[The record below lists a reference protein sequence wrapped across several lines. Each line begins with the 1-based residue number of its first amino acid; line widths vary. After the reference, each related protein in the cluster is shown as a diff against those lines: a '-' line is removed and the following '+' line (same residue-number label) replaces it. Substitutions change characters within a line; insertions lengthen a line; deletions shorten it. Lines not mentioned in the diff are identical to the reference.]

1 MDEEYLLSNMPQT
14 PAWDPAGG
22 VEIRAIRGSQCI
34 YCLGSRALC
43 GRKQCPILLRYSK
56 LQPVV
61 KLRLEDRTAIDGAS
75 PPGVFVG
82 RIGYP
87 RVGVG
92 PLVPPYFGNTSILDH
107 PESWWSI
114 DLEKLVEYRSSL
126 VRGIFNVNVHNP
138 WEAGRLFELTQEI
151 AMASQ
156 PLEAALEFSKPV
168 KARIV
173 LDEDAQPFGP
183 YGLVE
188 RLEARSI
195 KVNHVIEKAY
205 YDEDLKASEAVY
217 YAYSSGVP
225 VSSIQKALSAAVFGV
240 GKRRRLV
247 PTRWSI
253 TAVDSILADKMMDRI
268 RMNPEVG
275 EYMVYESEHIDNR
288 FIVLIAPGKWS
299 YEFIEMFHPGSVW
312 NIGGEDNIAIGS
324 DYEDTEGRTTYARI
338 GGCYYAARLA
348 VVEHLHRIRRQG
360 AVLVLREA
368 GPGYLLPAGV
378 WLVREN
384 TRKALAGNPTCFGS
398 LDTALTY
405 AAKKLRTPWRLIV
418 RESMLLRNI
427 RERRRITEYLKEE

>member
-1 MDEEYLLSNMPQT
+1 MQSSLPWASS
-14 PAWDPAGG
+14 GG
-22 VEIRAIRGSQCI
+22 VEVHAPSGSQCI

-43 GRKQCPILLRYSK
+43 GKKQCPILLRYSK

-61 KLRLEDRTAIDGAS
+61 SLKLEDRRVMEGAS

-87 RVGVG
+87 KVGVG
-92 PLVPPYFGNTSILDH
+92 PLVPPFFGDTSILDQ

-114 DLEKLVEYRSSL
+114 DLDRLIEYRSSL
-126 VRGIFNVNVHNP
+126 VRGIFRVEVNNP
-138 WEAGRLFELTQEI
+138 WEAGRLFELTQEM

-156 PLEAALEFSKPV
+156 PTEASLEFSKPV
-168 KARIV
+168 KARVI

-188 RLEARSI
+188 RIEAGSI
-195 KVNHVIEKAY
+195 KVNRVIEKAY
-205 YDEDLKASEAVY
+205 YDKDLKASEAVY
-217 YAYSSGVP
+217 YAYSAGVP

-240 GKRRRLV
+240 SKRRRLV

-253 TAVDSILADKMMDRI
+253 TAVDSILAEKLMEKI
-268 RMNPEVG
+268 REYPEAG
-275 EYMVYESEHIDNR
+275 EHMVYESQHIDNK
-288 FIVLIAPGKWS
+288 FIVVITPGKWA

-312 NIGGEDNIAIGS
+312 NINGGEDVAIGS

-348 VVEHLHRIRRQG
+348 VAEHLNRIRRQG

-384 TRKALAGNPTCFGS
+384 VRKALAGKPVCFGT
-398 LDTALTY
+398 LEAALTY
-405 AAKKLRTPWRLIV
+405 AAKRLRTPLGRVLSESRL
-418 RESMLLRNI
+418 LKNI
-427 RERRRITEYLKEE
+427 REKRRITEYLKE

>member
-1 MDEEYLLSNMPQT
+1 MVGEYLLNSSRFFWSGEGIELQAT
-14 PAWDPAGG
+14 KSS
-22 VEIRAIRGSQCI
+22 RCI

-56 LQPVV
+56 LQPVI
-61 KLRLEDRTAIDGAS
+61 RLENKTMLDGSS

-87 RVGVG
+87 KVGVG
-92 PLVPPYFGNTSILDH
+92 PMVPPYFGDTGILDY
-107 PESWWSI
+107 PESWWNI

-126 VRGIFNVNVHNP
+126 VRGIFRVDAYRP
-138 WEAGRLFELTQEI
+138 WEAGRLFQLTQEI

-156 PLEAALEFSKPV
+156 PTEAYVEFSKPV
-168 KARIV
+168 RARIL

-183 YGLVE
+183 YGPIE
-188 RLEARSI
+188 KIESGNI
-195 KVNHVIEKAY
+195 KVNRFIEKAY
-205 YDEDLKASEAVY
+205 YDEDLKASEAIY
-217 YAYSSGVP
+217 YLYSLGVP
-225 VSSIQKALSAAVFGV
+225 VSTIQKAFSVAMFGI

-253 TAVDSILADKMMDRI
+253 TAVDSTLAEKMLEKI
-268 RMNPEVG
+268 RENPEVD
-275 EYMVYESEHIDNR
+275 EYAVYESEHIDNR
-288 FIVLIAPGKWS
+288 FIVVIIPGKWS

-312 NIGGEDNIAIGS
+312 NVDSDENIAVGS

-348 VVEHLHRIRRQG
+348 VVEYLNRIRRQG
-360 AVLVLREA
+360 SVLVLREA

-384 TRKALAGNPTCFGS
+384 VRKALAGKPVKFDGLENT
-398 LDTALTY
+398 LAY
-405 AAKKLRTPWRLIV
+405 VARRLRTPWQLV
-418 RESMLLRNI
+418 FRESWLLKNI
-427 RERRRITEYLKEE
+427 RERRRITEYLKEK

>member
-1 MDEEYLLSNMPQT
+1 MQSSLPWAFS
-14 PAWDPAGG
+14 GG
-22 VEIRAIRGSQCI
+22 VEVHAPSGSQCI

-43 GRKQCPILLRYSK
+43 GKRQCPILLRYSK

-61 KLRLEDRTAIDGAS
+61 SLRLEDRTAMNGAS

-87 RVGVG
+87 KVGVG
-92 PLVPPYFGNTSILDH
+92 PLVPPFFGDTSILDR

-114 DLEKLVEYRSSL
+114 DLDKLVEYRSSL
-126 VRGIFNVNVHNP
+126 VRGIFRVDVHNP
-138 WEAGRLFELTQEI
+138 WEAGRLFELTQEM

-156 PLEAALEFSKPV
+156 PAEASLEFSKPV
-168 KARIV
+168 KARVI

-188 RLEARSI
+188 RIEAGSI
-195 KVNHVIEKAY
+195 KVNRVIEKAY

-217 YAYSSGVP
+217 YAYSAGVP

-240 GKRRRLV
+240 SKRRRLV

-253 TAVDSILADKMMDRI
+253 TAVDSILAEKLMEKI
-268 RMNPEVG
+268 REYPEAG
-275 EYMVYESEHIDNR
+275 EHMVYESQHIDNK
-288 FIVLIAPGKWS
+288 FIVVIIPGKWS

-312 NIGGEDNIAIGS
+312 NIGGGEGVAIGS
-324 DYEDTEGRTTYARI
+324 DYEDTEGRTSYARI

-348 VVEHLHRIRRQG
+348 VVEHLNRIRRQG

-384 TRKALAGNPTCFGS
+384 VRKALAGRPVRFGT
-398 LDTALTY
+398 LEAALTY
-405 AAKKLRTPWRLIV
+405 AAKRLKTPWRMVL
-418 RESMLLRNI
+418 RESRLLRNI
-427 RERRRITEYLKEE
+427 RERRRITEYLKE

>member
-1 MDEEYLLSNMPQT
+1 MQPSSP
-14 PAWDPAGG
+14 WDPAGG
-22 VEIRAIRGSQCI
+22 VEVHASGGSQCI

-61 KLRLEDRTAIDGAS
+61 RLRLEDRMAMNGAS

-87 RVGVG
+87 KVGAG
-92 PLVPPYFGNTSILDH
+92 PLVPPYFGDTSVLDQ
-107 PESWWSI
+107 PESWWNI
-114 DLEKLVEYRSSL
+114 DLDKLVEFRSSL
-126 VRGIFNVNVHNP
+126 VRGIFRVNVHNP
-138 WEAGRLFELTQEI
+138 WEAGRLFELTQEM

-156 PLEAALEFSKPV
+156 PIEASLDFSKPV

-195 KVNHVIEKAY
+195 KVSRVIEKTY
-205 YDEDLKASEAVY
+205 YDEDLKASEAAY

-225 VSSIQKALSAAVFGV
+225 VSSIQKALSAAIFGV
-240 GKRRRLV
+240 RKRRRLV

-253 TAVDSILADKMMDRI
+253 TAVDSVLAEKMMERV
-268 RMNPEVG
+268 REYSEVG
-275 EYMVYESEHIDNR
+275 EYMVYDSQHIDNR
-288 FIVLIAPGKWS
+288 FIVIIMPGKWS

-312 NIGGEDNIAIGS
+312 NIGSGEEVAIGS
-324 DYEDTEGRTTYARI
+324 DYEDVEGRTTYAKI

-348 VVEHLHRIRRQG
+348 VVEHLNRVRRQG

-384 TRKALAGNPTCFGS
+384 VRKALVGKPAIFGK
-398 LDTALTY
+398 LEDALTH
-405 AAKKLRTPWRLIV
+405 AMRRLRTPWRLV
-418 RESMLLRNI
+418 LKESRLLRNI
-427 RERRRITEYLKEE
+427 RERRRITEHLKE

>member
-1 MDEEYLLSNMPQT
+1 MQSPLPWAAS
-14 PAWDPAGG
+14 GG
-22 VEIRAIRGSQCI
+22 VEVHAPSGSQCI

-43 GRKQCPILLRYSK
+43 GRRQCPILLRYSK

-61 KLRLEDRTAIDGAS
+61 RLRLEDRMVMNGAS

-87 RVGVG
+87 KVGVG
-92 PLVPPYFGNTSILDH
+92 PLVPPFFGDTSIMDK

-114 DLEKLVEYRSSL
+114 DLDKLVEYRSSL
-126 VRGIFNVNVHNP
+126 VRGIFRVDVHNP
-138 WEAGRLFELTQEI
+138 WGAGRLFELTQEM

-156 PLEAALEFSKPV
+156 PADASLEFSKPV
-168 KARIV
+168 KARII

-188 RLEARSI
+188 KLEAGSI
-195 KVNHVIEKAY
+195 KVNRVIEKAY

-217 YAYSSGVP
+217 YAYSAGVP

-253 TAVDSILADKMMDRI
+253 TAVDSVLAERMIEKI
-268 RMNPEVG
+268 REYPEAG
-275 EYMVYESEHIDNR
+275 EHMVYESQHIDNK
-288 FIVLIAPGKWS
+288 FIVLIIPGKWS

-312 NIGGEDNIAIGS
+312 NIAGGEGVAIGS
-324 DYEDTEGRTTYARI
+324 DYEDAEGRTTYARI

-348 VVEHLHRIRRQG
+348 VAEHLKRVKRQA

-384 TRKALAGNPTCFGS
+384 VRKALASKPVCFGT
-398 LDTALTY
+398 LEAALTY
-405 AAKKLRTPWRLIV
+405 AAKRLRTPWRMVL
-418 RESMLLRNI
+418 RESRLLRNI

>member
-1 MDEEYLLSNMPQT
+1 MQSPLPWAAS
-14 PAWDPAGG
+14 GG
-22 VEIRAIRGSQCI
+22 VEVHAPGGSQCI

-61 KLRLEDRTAIDGAS
+61 KLEDRTAMEGAS
-75 PPGVFVG
+75 PPGVFIG

-87 RVGVG
+87 KVGAG
-92 PLVPPYFGNTSILDH
+92 PLVPPFFGDTGVLDQ

-114 DLEKLVEYRSSL
+114 DLDKLVEYRSSL
-126 VRGIFNVNVHNP
+126 VRGIFRVDVHNP
-138 WEAGRLFELTQEI
+138 WEAGRLFELTQEM

-156 PLEAALEFSKPV
+156 PIEASLEFSKPV
-168 KARIV
+168 KARLI

-188 RLEARSI
+188 RLEASSI
-195 KVNHVIEKAY
+195 KVNRVIEKAY

-217 YAYSSGVP
+217 NAYSAGVP
-225 VSSIQKALSAAVFGV
+225 VSSIQKALSAAVFGI

-253 TAVDSILADKMMDRI
+253 TAVDSILAEKMMESLREY
-268 RMNPEVG
+268 PEVG
-275 EYMVYESEHIDNR
+275 EYMVYESQHIDNK
-288 FIVLIAPGKWS
+288 FIVIVMPGKWC

-312 NIGGEDNIAIGS
+312 NIGGGEDVAIGS
-324 DYEDTEGRTTYARI
+324 DYEDVEGRTTYARV

-348 VVEHLHRIRRQG
+348 VVEHLNRIRRQA

-384 TRKALAGNPTCFGS
+384 VRKALAGKPTVFGN
-398 LDTALTY
+398 LEDTLTH
-405 AAKKLRTPWRLIV
+405 AMNRLRTPWRLLLK
-418 RESMLLRNI
+418 ESRLLRNI
-427 RERRRITEYLKEE
+427 RERRRITEYLKE

>member
-1 MDEEYLLSNMPQT
+1 MSNPPVLWGDESIEL
-14 PAWDPAGG
+14 
-22 VEIRAIRGSQCI
+22 RAAKGSQCI

-61 KLRLEDRTAIDGAS
+61 SLENKKMLDGSS

-87 RVGVG
+87 KVGVG
-92 PLVPPYFGNTSILDH
+92 PMIPPYFGDTKMLDH
-107 PESWWSI
+107 PEFWWSI

-126 VRGIFNVNVHNP
+126 VRGIFKVDVYKP
-138 WEAGRLFELTQEI
+138 WEAGRLFQLTQEI

-156 PLEAALEFSKPV
+156 PIDAYVEFSKPV
-168 KARIV
+168 RARIL

-188 RLEARSI
+188 KIESGNI
-195 KVNHVIEKAY
+195 KVNRFIEKAY
-205 YDEDLKASEAVY
+205 YDEDLKASEAIY
-217 YAYSSGVP
+217 YLYSRGVP
-225 VSSIQKALSAAVFGV
+225 VSTIQKAFSVAIFGI

-253 TAVDSILADKMMDRI
+253 TAVDNTLAEKLLGNI
-268 RMNPEVG
+268 RENPEVD
-275 EYMVYESEHIDNR
+275 EYAVYESEHIDNR
-288 FIVLIAPGKWS
+288 FIVIIMPGKWS

-312 NIGGEDNIAIGS
+312 NVSSGENIAIGS

-348 VVEHLHRIRRQG
+348 VVEYLSRIRRQG
-360 AVLVLREA
+360 SVLVLREA

-384 TRKALAGNPTCFGS
+384 VRKALAGKPAKFSS
-398 LDTALTY
+398 LENALTH
-405 AAKKLRTPWRLIV
+405 AARRLRTPWQLV
-418 RESMLLRNI
+418 LRESWLLKNI
-427 RERRRITEYLKEE
+427 RERRRITEYLKEK